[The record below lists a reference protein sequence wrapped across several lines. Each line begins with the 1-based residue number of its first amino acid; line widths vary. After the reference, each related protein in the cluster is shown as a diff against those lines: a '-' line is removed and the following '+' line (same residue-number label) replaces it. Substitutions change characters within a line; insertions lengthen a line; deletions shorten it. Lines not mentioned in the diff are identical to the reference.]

1 MKPPTQLTDAEAGC
15 AQKHTV
21 GQLYSLTGGKL
32 DLHLHPGQAE
42 AWDSEARFTFIYA
55 GTQSGK
61 TSYLPWWQ
69 WREIM
74 RTIRPGE
81 PNDFIAATATY
92 DLFKLKLLPV
102 MRTVWE
108 DVFQR
113 GRYWPA
119 AQIMELCDDTGK
131 FWANRA
137 DDTMYARIV
146 LRSASSR
153 GGLESLTG
161 KNAILDECGMDEFE
175 LEAWQAVLR
184 RLSLYQG
191 RVLGGTTLY
200 NLGWTYSEVYQRW
213 RDGDPDFRVV
223 QFDSITNPSFPQAE
237 YERAKRTMSPDK
249 FDMFYRGQFARPAG
263 MVYGC
268 VQEHHWVDDFHIP
281 RDWPIYVGIDPGGAN
296 TAKVWAAR
304 NPETGIYFLF
314 KEMLDGDRPTATH
327 AEDVLKRQDNLVGV
341 WGGSESET
349 QERAN
354 YRHSGLTVHAP
365 PISSVEVGI
374 SNVTAMFMDDQIRIF
389 KSCKGLRDEIGT
401 YRRKVGQDGQVME
414 EIVDK
419 RVYHRLDALRYMV
432 NGIRARRVAQ
442 VA

>member
-1 MKPPTQLTDAEAGC
+1 MKRDAQAVEAE
-15 AQKHTV
+15 KHTV
-21 GQLYSLTGGKL
+21 RNLYDLSGGKVTL
-32 DLHLHPGQAE
+32 NLHSGQTE
-42 AWDSEARFTFIYA
+42 AWESPARFTFIYA

-61 TSYLPWWQ
+61 TSFLPWWQ

-74 RTIRPGE
+74 RTLTPGE
-81 PNDFIAATATY
+81 PNDYIAATATY

-108 DVFQR
+108 DVFKR

-184 RLSLYQG
+184 RLSLHQG

-213 RDGDPDFRVV
+213 RDGDPDYRVV
-223 QFDSITNPSFPQAE
+223 QFDSVANPSFPQAE
-237 YERAKRTMSPDK
+237 YDRAKRTMSPDK
-249 FDMFYRGQFARPAG
+249 FAMFYSGQFARPAG

-268 VQEHHWVDDFHIP
+268 VQDHHWVDDFFVP
-281 RDWPIYVGIDPGGAN
+281 REWPVYVGIDPGGAN
-296 TAKVWAAR
+296 TAKVWGAR
-304 NPETGIYFLF
+304 HPETNVLYIF
-314 KEMLDGDRPTATH
+314 KEMLDGDKPTALH
-327 AEDVLKRQDNLVGV
+327 AQDVLSRQDNLCGV

-354 YRHSGLTVHAP
+354 YRHAGLSVTAP
-365 PISSVEVGI
+365 HFSSVEIGI
-374 SNVTAMFMDDQIRIF
+374 ANVIEMFMDDRIRI
-389 KSCKGLRDEIGT
+389 CKGCVGLRDEIGT
-401 YRRKVGQDGQVME
+401 YRRKVGPDGTVME

-419 RVYHRLDALRYMV
+419 RMFHRLDALRYLV
-432 NGIRARRVAQ
+432 NGLKNSRVAE